1 MREEFKSIEGNKIR
15 TLKLH
20 ERVVDP
26 DDEFGREV
34 DRWLTNWEA
43 WRDLCD
49 HLKAVG
55 MFPDEYFKLSAF
67 AEEDAPI
74 SAGMVEF
81 TAEVTS
87 RELDGTY
94 FTIYNGSRCGENN
107 FVIGKTS
114 GTSPE
119 DYLRMSRIAAECCVM
134 LNGGGRLIDMPED
147 IRNYLDLKRHDAD
160 IKAAKDA
167 FVEYAKDELIFRN
180 ISVREAVIEDNRS
193 EFDKAAVA
201 GLDIIVMDMMGGRIE
216 TESLENYS
224 CTREQFRA
232 FCSELLENEGFKD
245 GLYTSMTDELWEF
258 HKGINKARKFAHEN
272 GMAFDE
278 APYDPDDY
286 DENGGDLNE
295 YAYSPSRMSPEDYEL
310 LQEKRHEES
319 ERVVEIRK
327 LGHDQ
332 LRQLCIDMGWCNHVD
347 NDRYNEL
354 LEYADKADIT
364 SADILYIAQRIDE
377 FTADNDYNGHVDS
390 ICCEIARRCWPMFTI
405 REPNDE

>member
-1 MREEFKSIEGNKIR
+1 MRSRFNSIEGNKIR
-15 TLKLH
+15 TIRMTKYVPGNDGQMLPTWMTV
-20 ERVVDP
+20 E
-26 DDEFGREV
+26 EV
-34 DRWLTNWEA
+34 YQCLR
-43 WRDLCD
+43 D
-49 HLKAVG
+49 HLEDVG
-55 MFPDEYFKLSAF
+55 MLPDEYFNINSSIRKNCSLKAYYYYSSSTEHGNSEGIFFEIA
-67 AEEDAPI
+67 AI
-74 SAGMVEF
+74 
-81 TAEVTS
+81 
-87 RELDGTY
+87 DGDGNRGDIIT
-94 FTIYNGSRCGENN
+94 
-107 FVIGKTS
+107 GKTL
-114 GTSPE
+114 GDSPE
-119 DYLRMSRIAAECCVM
+119 DYLRMARIAAECCIM
-134 LNGGGRLIDMPED
+134 LNGGGSLIEIPDD
-147 IRNYLDLKRHDAD
+147 IRNYLDLKRRDAD

-167 FVEYAKDELIFRN
+167 FVEYAKDELVLRN

-193 EFDKAAVA
+193 EFGKAAVA

-232 FCSELLENEGFKD
+232 FCTELLENEGFKD
-245 GLYTSMTDELWEF
+245 GIYASMTDELWEF

-332 LRQLCIDMGWCNHVD
+332 LRQLCIDMDWCNHVD